1 MEKHL
6 REYMRKYM
14 SEETSFIYDL
24 GVVGLGYVGLP
35 LAVES
40 ANRNL
45 SVLGF
50 DIDESRINDINK
62 GLSPIE
68 DVSDSELADVL
79 KNFTA
84 TSDSSKLCLL
94 YTSPSPRDRG

>member
-50 DIDESRINDINK
+50 DIDEF
-62 GLSPIE
+62 
-68 DVSDSELADVL
+68 A
-79 KNFTA
+79 
-84 TSDSSKLCLL
+84 
-94 YTSPSPRDRG
+94 